1 MGYSELCDAPLAEGM
16 GEVAVMDPSGD
27 TKVIFDPNNA
37 DEVENARKTFEDL
50 KAKGFSAF
58 KVVGA
63 KGEKSDEQ
71 LFEFDPTAGR
81 MILIPALQGG

>member
-1 MGYSELCDAPLAEGM
+1 MLEFDIEYLGKLGIEIKLNTALGRDFKLA
-16 GEVAVMDPSGD
+16 
-27 TKVIFDPNNA
+27 
-37 DEVENARKTFEDL
+37 DL

-58 KVVGA
+58 KVIGA

-81 MILIPALQGG
+81 MILIPALQR